1 MTAFQTIDAFR
12 EGLKAGTVGEIPLRI
27 GFDTEVKAGEG
38 DSRSLTFT
46 ISTQSVDRMGDS
58 VAVDGWK
65 LEAYRKNPVVLWA
78 HNDRELPI
86 ARAVSSQVGANE
98 LVQVHEF
105 ATHPRAEEVWQ
116 AVRAGFVNATSVRWY
131 PGETEVRKVGEG
143 KAARSVLVFTRGHE
157 LLESSYVPVP
167 ADAGCLVLRAEGGRV
182 DAGAY
187 VREGEEAAAET
198 AETEQSPW
206 QRFAAGF
213 TKCAS
218 EEAQR

>member
-1 MTAFQTIDAFR
+1 MPERLETH
-12 EGLKAGTVGEIPLRI
+12 
-27 GFDTEVKAGEG
+27 GFV
-38 DSRSLTFT
+38 R
-46 ISTQSVDRMGDS
+46 
-58 VAVDGWK
+58 AVDEERRRVTVVVSTGDVARDDAVIDQSGWD
-65 LEAYRKNPVVLWA
+65 LRNYERNPVVLWA

-167 ADAGCLVLRAEGGRV
+167 SDAGCLVLRAEGGRV

-187 VREGEEAAAET
+187 AREGEEAAAVT

-213 TKCAS
+213 TKRAN

>member
-1 MTAFQTIDAFR
+1 MPERLETH
-12 EGLKAGTVGEIPLRI
+12 
-27 GFDTEVKAGEG
+27 GFV
-38 DSRSLTFT
+38 R
-46 ISTQSVDRMGDS
+46 
-58 VAVDGWK
+58 AVDEERRRVTVVVSTGDVARDDAVIDQSGWD
-65 LEAYRKNPVVLWA
+65 LRNYERNPVVLWA

-143 KAARSVLVFTRGHE
+143 KAARTVLVFTRGHE

-187 VREGEEAAAET
+187 AREGEEAAAVT

>member
-1 MTAFQTIDAFR
+1 MPERLETH
-12 EGLKAGTVGEIPLRI
+12 
-27 GFDTEVKAGEG
+27 GFV
-38 DSRSLTFT
+38 R
-46 ISTQSVDRMGDS
+46 
-58 VAVDGWK
+58 AVDEERRRVTVVVSTGDVARDDAVIDQSGWD
-65 LEAYRKNPVVLWA
+65 LRNYERNPVVLWA

-131 PGETEVRKVGEG
+131 Q
-143 KAARSVLVFTRGHE
+143 ARPRS
-157 LLESSYVPVP
+157 
-167 ADAGCLVLRAEGGRV
+167 EGGRGEGGALGAGV
-182 DAGAY
+182 HARARAAGVELRTGAGGCGVPGAARGRRACGRGAY
-187 VREGEEAAAET
+187 AREGEAAAVT

-206 QRFAAGF
+206 QRFAARF